1 MNSLIP
7 MVIQHLCRQTLSSND
22 FDQQLELDPISQSN
36 CRKCLPHYFEGCNFP
51 FSSNRNKIK
60 HLESFINSSC

>member
-7 MVIQHLCRQTLSSND
+7 MVVQHLCRQTLSSND
-22 FDQQLELDPISQSN
+22 FDQQLELDPIVDRSN

-51 FSSNRNKIK
+51 FSSNRSKNQT
-60 HLESFINSSC
+60 S